1 MQQAQDNNSDFFND
15 EMKISTGET
24 QNVPKVSALELMKRP
39 KFIFAG
45 LSGTLGY
52 FLAAFLEPVLAL
64 RAGEFG
70 LN

>member
-1 MQQAQDNNSDFFND
+1 M
-15 EMKISTGET
+15 EREVSTGET
-24 QNVPKVSALELMKRP
+24 QNVPKIGALELFKHP
-39 KFIFAG
+39 KFIMAG